1 MGKLAGWEKHL
12 YWYFIFPFFKGTVRG
27 NGPETEF
34 LKEQSQ
40 KYRLHKSELLQGC
53 SSLLFHDNLYC
64 VCSVSPLS
72 FEPALPI
79 LLWKSIFE
87 SFLKVC
93 SNALHVNMAV
103 FGFQKQHQQTAGNYA
118 SSDWF
123 VSYKMKA
130 VWHTTEGMQPPMN
143 FHRAELR
150 IENNS
155 HKLVS
160 EENRG
165 FIETFHTEQVELK
178 EQSKQGILWL
188 HWRYTDIKILPLFT
202 LWYMWLERPGEF
214 SFTCNWNMYL
224 PSLFWKDVGMIAS
237 PLTLL

>member
-1 MGKLAGWEKHL
+1 MG
-12 YWYFIFPFFKGTVRG
+12 
-27 NGPETEF
+27 
-34 LKEQSQ
+34 LK
-40 KYRLHKSELLQGC
+40 
-53 SSLLFHDNLYC
+53 
-64 VCSVSPLS
+64 LS
-72 FEPALPI
+72 F
-79 LLWKSIFE
+79 WKSKAKSIGYIKVNCCEDVLHCYSMTICTVFAAFHHCHLDQH
-87 SFLKVC
+87 FLYYYGNPSLKIC

-103 FGFQKQHQQTAGNYA
+103 FGFQQQHQQTAENYA

-130 VWHTTEGMQPPMN
+130 VWHTTEGTQPPKS

-165 FIETFHTEQVELK
+165 FIETFHTEEVELK

-188 HWRYTDIKILPLFT
+188 HWRYTDIKLLPLFT

-224 PSLFWKDVGMIAS
+224 PSLFWKCVSMIAS